1 MVNWNICNSAVPA
14 QKISTLPVNVHDWE
28 KLVIFERIEAP
39 SLLRNPSFG
48 RLAVLNHNTS
58 ESVGIL

>member
-48 RLAVLNHNTS
+48 GLAVLNHNTS